1 MLGNFLYNFFN
12 NLVSLYP
19 FFGVLFSIILILG
32 FYEFGSLFFKFKI
45 IDLIFSKISNI
56 NYQKIIFGVN
66 VFLLFVFPI
75 LLYDIFSKTLIQ
87 SLSIIIFALG
97 LKGIYSNFDFLKK
110 NITFYKN
117 FIFYKNVQ
125 FDFNK
130 ACLLL
135 LLIGYFLL
143 SLAPVTQSDA
153 LGYHMFVGK
162 NIITTGTFSYTLTHL
177 HSFLSGSGE
186 ILIGLGLFFGAEQ
199 FGSLV
204 QLSGLLSLIG
214 ILKKI
219 GKNNYFILL
228 LAISSPTLIFL
239 CSSPKPQ
246 LFFACSNAVIL
257 SLFLFSLDDKK
268 FNHTELFFKYLISIL
283 FLISA
288 VNGKFSFLL
297 SSILIGSIILIDA
310 FKKGKISILLKIVLL
325 GSVVF
330 YIPVLYWKYLEFG
343 GNFIQ
348 YLFSPLPLHLPG
360 LENFN
365 TYLTN
370 FKRHENYFLFF
381 IPKSLGEIT
390 YALGFTSIYI
400 LFIFKKNIKELK
412 YFLYLIV
419 LFTFI
424 VYLKGQFTARF
435 FIEPYFWLIILL
447 SKYQIFKN
455 YKLINYIS
463 YIQFFG
469 VMVIIWFSVFT
480 LSTGSLSNKNR
491 DKVMYHTA
499 NGYSLFRWANSKLDE
514 NDKVISIH
522 RSISFAK
529 FQIVPGDFI
538 SWSSFREKKNQI
550 EMKKIMMK
558 EKPKYILYAS
568 DKSRFK
574 NCLGRVVY
582 KGKKIDNHAARNPFN
597 AAPNQRRDVY
607 IQIFNYK
614 EFPECLNKKTI
625 N

>member
-1 MLGNFLYNFFN
+1 MAGDFLYNFFN
-12 NLVSLYP
+12 NFVSLYP
-19 FFGVLFSIILILG
+19 FFGIIFSIILIFG
-32 FYEFGSLFFKFKI
+32 FYEFGGLFFKFKT
-45 IDLIFSKISNI
+45 IDSIFSKISNV
-56 NYQKIIFGVN
+56 NYQKIFFGVN
-66 VFLLFVFPI
+66 IFLLFVFPI
-75 LLYDIFSKTLIQ
+75 LIYDFFSRTLIQ
-87 SLSIIIFALG
+87 SLSIFIFLFG
-97 LKGIYSNFDFLKK
+97 LKGIYSNFDILKK
-110 NITFYKN
+110 NLNFYKN
-117 FIFYKNVQ
+117 FNFYKNNY

-130 ACLLL
+130 ACFLLL
-135 LLIGYFLL
+135 MIGYFLL

-153 LGYHMFVGK
+153 LGYHMFIGK

-204 QLSGLLSLIG
+204 QLAGLLSLIG
-214 ILKKI
+214 ICKKI

-228 LAISSPTLIFL
+228 LAVSSPALIFL

-246 LFFACSNAVIL
+246 LFFACSNVVIL
-257 SLFLFSLDDKK
+257 SLFLFNLEEKK

-288 VNGKFSFLL
+288 INGKFSFLL

-310 FKKGKISILLKIVLL
+310 FKKKKILILLKIILF
-325 GSVVF
+325 GFIAF
-330 YIPVLYWKYLEFG
+330 YLPVIYWKYMEFG

-348 YLFSPLPLHLPG
+348 YLFTPLPLHLPG

-400 LFIFKKNIKELK
+400 LFIFNKNIKEIK
-412 YFLYLIV
+412 YFLYLIAM
-419 LFTFI
+419 FTFI

-447 SKYQIFKN
+447 SKYQVFKN
-455 YKLINYIS
+455 YKFVNYVS
-463 YIQFFG
+463 YVQIFG
-469 VMVIIWFSVFT
+469 VMAIIWFSVFT
-480 LSTGSLSNKNR
+480 LSIGSLSSKNR
-491 DKVMYHTA
+491 DKVMYLTA

-514 NDKVISIH
+514 SDKVISIH

-538 SWSSFREKKNQI
+538 SWASFREKKNQT

-558 EKPKYILYAS
+558 EKPKYVLYAS
-568 DKSRFK
+568 DKSKFK
-574 NCLGRVVY
+574 GCLGKIIH
-582 KGKKIDNHAARNPFN
+582 KGEKIDNHAARNPFN

-614 EFPECLNKKTI
+614 EFPECLNKKITD
-625 N
+625 